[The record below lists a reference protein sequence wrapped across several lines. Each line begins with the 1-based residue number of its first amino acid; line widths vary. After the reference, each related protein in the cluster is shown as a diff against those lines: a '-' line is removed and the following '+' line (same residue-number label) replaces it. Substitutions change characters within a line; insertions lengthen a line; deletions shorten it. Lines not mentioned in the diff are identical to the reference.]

1 MRAREVVEAGGV
13 NLQSKGGRWRCRA
26 VRRRSDGPRLCS
38 LAATNLYGGRSCQGA
53 REVAPSN
60 FCAGDLII
68 FSCSPV
74 SRAVPWSAA
83 AVKGAVSLD
92 RGEHRGMLGGGG
104 DQNEACRG
112 RPVAGDVR
120 VRATR
125 GQIRLIYAGW
135 LPQDGLFGWS
145 TPLV

>member
-1 MRAREVVEAGGV
+1 MEVGLVKGRARLRPAT
-13 NLQSKGGRWRCRA
+13 SARA
-26 VRRRSDGPRLCS
+26 IWS
-38 LAATNLYGGRSCQGA
+38 
-53 REVAPSN
+53 
-60 FCAGDLII
+60 F

-104 DQNEACRG
+104 DQDEACRG

-125 GQIRLIYAGW
+125 GQTDIRGLVTAGRAVR
-135 LPQDGLFGWS
+135 LEHSAGL
-145 TPLV
+145 